1 VNGLRFKLSTAGQPL
16 FRWFAFRHPS
26 YSDPLLDGGQPEP
39 VPPEQAAQVALRGV
53 VAGSVPNSRFKSRS
67 SRLPSAWP
75 QVPGPARLGP
85 QAQLRRLIW
94 PLTALLTVLS
104 AALQLLAG
112 TTTNLPHDAV
122 FLLLVGVCALLD
134 RWRALV
140 GSAVF
145 FASLPVF
152 LVWLTLSPGVGHIFI
167 TDFAGYSAA
176 LLLPTAV
183 AALQLRGRSVL
194 LFVVH
199 ALAVGLIADLPLPAD
214 RALGVVWFTGLSL
227 SLGGLLCWL
236 LLCLDRAMSV
246 LKSSALLDPL
256 TGNGNRRAFDADL
269 SAAWADH
276 AHDTAVLMMD
286 VDDLKGLNDRY
297 GHAAGDEMLRQFGR
311 FLQAHLLPES
321 AAYRLGGD
329 EFAVLC
335 RAPQMAAARQ
345 RVMLAA
351 QQVSRP
357 DRPSLQVSVGAAYGA
372 EVKGRVALVRL
383 ADERMYTEKRRNNP
397 HRASSRPER
406 PRHPT
411 LIERLF

>member
-1 VNGLRFKLSTAGQPL
+1 M
-16 FRWFAFRHPS
+16 
-26 YSDPLLDGGQPEP
+26 
-39 VPPEQAAQVALRGV
+39 LRGV
-53 VAGSVPNSRFKSRS
+53 VAGSVRNSRFKSRAT
-67 SRLPSAWP
+67 RLPKALP
-75 QVPGPARLGP
+75 LLPNPAHLDPR
-85 QAQLRRLIW
+85 AQIRRLIW
-94 PLTALLTVLS
+94 PLAALLTVLS

-112 TTTNLPHDAV
+112 ATTNLPHDAV

-134 RWRALV
+134 RWRSLA

-152 LVWLTLSPGVGHIFI
+152 LVWLTLSPGVGHTFV

-176 LLLPTAV
+176 LLLPTLV
-183 AALQLRGRSVL
+183 AALQLRGRGVL

-269 SAAWADH
+269 SAAWAGH
-276 AHDTAVLMMD
+276 AYDTAVLIMD

-311 FLQAHLLPES
+311 FLQAHLLPGS

-335 RAPQMAAARQ
+335 QAPQMAAARQ

-351 QQVSRP
+351 QQVARP

-372 EVKGRVALVRL
+372 EAKGRVALVRL
-383 ADERMYTEKRRNNP
+383 ADERMYLEKRRNNP